1 MINEQLVNYIKTV
14 EAQGFTESAVR
25 DVLAKAGWQSNEVE
39 EAYSHMKLLKGMPV
53 PAGTAQINIPQ
64 QTVSINVAKSTVASS
79 HTINQNHS
87 VEYNS
92 PYSIG
97 LATVLCAAIFILLN
111 KVIDD
116 SAIFTNSINAKLIFD
131 VMLIVPFIV
140 VAFILH
146 ESFRDHKKKFL
157 IMSQPYF
164 LVSGF
169 LLVRLLW
176 DTSNYILN
184 ANAAYGVYVVLILII
199 IVLTGSILFI
209 QKYMKS

>member
-1 MINEQLVNYIKTV
+1 MINEQLLNYIKTV

-25 DVLAKAGWQSNEVE
+25 DVLAKAGWQSGEVE
-39 EAYSHMKLLKGMPV
+39 EAYTHMKLLKGMPMPV
-53 PAGTAQINIPQ
+53 GAISSTIPMQ
-64 QTVSINVAKSTVASS
+64 ATPSSSAIKQTSPTVQNKASI
-79 HTINQNHS
+79 
-87 VEYNS
+87 EYNS

-97 LATVLCAAIFILLN
+97 LATVLCGAIFILLN

-116 SAIFTNSINAKLIFD
+116 SAMFTNSINAKLIFD

-140 VAFILH
+140 VAFVLR
-146 ESFRDHKKKFL
+146 ESLRDHKKKFL
-157 IMSQPYF
+157 IVSQPYF

-209 QKYMKS
+209 QKYIKRD

>member
-1 MINEQLVNYIKTV
+1 MINEQLVGYIKTV
-14 EAQGFTESAVR
+14 ESQGFTESAVR
-25 DVLAKAGWQSNEVE
+25 DVLVKAGWQIKDID
-39 EAYSHMKLLKGMPV
+39 EAYSHMKLLKGMPM
-53 PAGTAQINIPQ
+53 PASDVAQVAQSP
-64 QTVSINVAKSTVASS
+64 VSSTSN
-79 HTINQNHS
+79 TYKNNNHI
-87 VEYNS
+87 EYNS

-97 LATVLCAAIFILLN
+97 LATVLCGAIFILLN

-116 SAIFTNSINAKLIFD
+116 SSTFTNSINGKLIFD

-146 ESFRDHKKKFL
+146 ESFKDRRKKFL
-157 IMSQPYF
+157 IISQPYF

-199 IVLTGSILFI
+199 AVLTGSILFI
-209 QKYMKS
+209 QKYIKQD

>member
-14 EAQGFTESAVR
+14 EAQGFSETAVR
-25 DVLAKAGWQSNEVE
+25 DVLAKAGWQGAEIE

-53 PAGTAQINIPQ
+53 PVGVVEKHEASVDTA
-64 QTVSINVAKSTVASS
+64 TVATPHITTTRS
-79 HTINQNHS
+79 HS

-97 LATVLCAAIFILLN
+97 LATVLCGAIFILLN

-116 SAIFTNSINAKLIFD
+116 SAMFTTSINSKLIFD
-131 VMLIVPFIV
+131 VLLIVPFLI

-146 ESFRDHKKKFL
+146 ESFRGARKKFL
-157 IMSQPYF
+157 IISQPYF

-176 DTSNYILN
+176 DTSSYILN
-184 ANAAYGVYVVLILII
+184 ANAAYGVYVVLTLII
-199 IVLTGSILFI
+199 IVLTGAILFI
-209 QKYMKS
+209 QKYIKS

>member
-14 EAQGFTESAVR
+14 EAQGFSEPAVR
-25 DVLAKAGWQSNEVE
+25 EVLAKAGWQATEVE
-39 EAYSHMKLLKGMPV
+39 EAYAHMKLLKGMPV
-53 PAGTAQINIPQ
+53 PGGTVVTTT
-64 QTVSINVAKSTVASS
+64 QTRTIQSVSTAPT
-79 HTINQNHS
+79 TIKQKVS

-97 LATVLCAAIFILLN
+97 LATVLCGAIFILLN

-116 SAIFTNSINAKLIFD
+116 SEMFTNSINAKLIFD
-131 VMLIVPFIV
+131 VLLIVPFLV

-146 ESFRDHKKKFL
+146 ESFRDKRRKFL
-157 IMSQPYF
+157 IISQPYF

-176 DTSNYILN
+176 DTSSYILN
-184 ANAAYGVYVVLILII
+184 ANAAYGVYVVLVLII
-199 IVLTGSILFI
+199 IVLTASILFI
-209 QKYMKS
+209 QKYIKS